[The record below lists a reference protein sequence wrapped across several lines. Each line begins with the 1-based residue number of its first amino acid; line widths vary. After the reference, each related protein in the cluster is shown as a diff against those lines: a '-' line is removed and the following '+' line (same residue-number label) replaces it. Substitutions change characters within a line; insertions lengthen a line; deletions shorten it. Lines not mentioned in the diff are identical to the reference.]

1 MKHATPY
8 HEREAGKG
16 FLKLITNRLDPSRS
30 VQHVQGQQREGTVPS
45 LMPQK
50 GDGNFK
56 SEQNSAKFIHHLC
69 RIVSERACRVSLGLV
84 GRQRT
89 KFRKVHRGLQFSNK
103 TFKKKEQANLSI
115 RCISIALSH
124 SHTPSRERTPVG
136 SQFEVH
142 MVSSPR
148 PLRSPPVPL
157 RQQNQ
162 GVRW

>member
-16 FLKLITNRLDPSRS
+16 FLKLITNRMDPSRS
-30 VQHVQGQQREGTVPS
+30 VQHVQGQQREGTVPG

-69 RIVSERACRVSLGLV
+69 RIVSERACRVSLELV

-103 TFKKKEQANLSI
+103 TFKKRSRQISLYVAFQSFSPSLS
-115 RCISIALSH
+115 LT
-124 SHTPSRERTPVG
+124 HTFPRTPVG

-157 RQQNQ
+157 R
-162 GVRW
+162 